1 MSGMSGMSGMN
12 SSMSGMSGSDSMDGM
27 AMTCSMDM
35 LGNWKTIGACFLT
48 SSWQISSEA
57 QFAGTCIGVFLIV
70 LSIEIVRRFGR
81 EWDRYIA
88 RSAYKNSQMA
98 SSAIRQRAQE
108 EASTSDLAHAIPID
122 DKERNPTSSG
132 LAPNP
137 KMEENVKKSLHSFF
151 GNSARSN
158 KLLGKPQMQPT
169 TIQQCIRSLLYG
181 IQFAGA
187 YVVMLI
193 AMSFNGYILISIV
206 LGGIVGHFVSTWDVF
221 YMEAIE
227 LNTEFDDSQL
237 MGQASTP
244 AYLNAIHKTDKYQ
257 GSSGACCN

>member
-1 MSGMSGMSGMN
+1 MG
-12 SSMSGMSGSDSMDGM
+12 SMSGMGSTNGMDGM
-27 AMTCSMDM
+27 ESMSNGCTMMM
-35 LGNWKTIGACFLT
+35 LGNWQTINSCFLT
-48 SSWQISSEA
+48 SSWHINSQA
-57 QFAGTCIGVFLIV
+57 QFAGTCIGVFLLV
-70 LSIEIVRRFGR
+70 LLIEIVRRFGR

-88 RSAYKNSQMA
+88 KNAFINARNGLIKSG
-98 SSAIRQRAQE
+98 QE
-108 EASTSDLAHAIPID
+108 NQTPSDLVHTIPID
-122 DKERNPTSSG
+122 DKERNVTTTMESSQKPQSQQQKG
-132 LAPNP
+132 S
-137 KMEENVKKSLHSFF
+137 MRSFF
-151 GNSARSN
+151 GDSNRSN
-158 KLLGKPQMQPT
+158 KLLGRPQMQPT

-227 LNTEFDDSQL
+227 LGNEYDDSQL

-244 AYLNAIHKTDKYQ
+244 AYLNALHKSNQYHS
-257 GSSGACCN
+257 GSGACCN